1 MSATLIEQHPLYD
14 TLPVGQDVI
23 FTVSNTSVVSS
34 FTNVKFIAEVHI
46 SSDSPPKLF

>member
-23 FTVSNTSVVSS
+23 FTVSNTQ
-34 FTNVKFIAEVHI
+34 
-46 SSDSPPKLF
+46 